1 MFKFE
6 SKRTADDKEDT
17 VSSVNESI
25 DYANYLLEVQ
35 ESKASVLKEL
45 TEST

>member
-6 SKRTADDKEDT
+6 SKRSADDKEDT
-17 VSSVNESI
+17 ASSVNESI

-35 ESKASVLKEL
+35 ESKANVMREL
-45 TEST
+45 N